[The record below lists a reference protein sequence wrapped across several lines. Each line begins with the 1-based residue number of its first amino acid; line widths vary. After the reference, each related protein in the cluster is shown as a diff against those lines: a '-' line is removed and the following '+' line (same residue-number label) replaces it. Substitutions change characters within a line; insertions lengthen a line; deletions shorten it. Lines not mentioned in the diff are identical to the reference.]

1 MATAVADG
9 MLQVQGPSPPLSE
22 AAPGEA
28 AASGEATS
36 ERPSA
41 KRKKRKKRKKTPEE
55 RAKEAAKL
63 AAVRLI
69 QCVYRYAWAANYP
82 LCVRWWLTMLDSHQS
97 LGHRYRQRLRALRVI
112 GLRPTFQ
119 EETGHKMALGSL
131 IRELKKHRV
140 TVPEHVDDKMQ
151 SEVRSLACARRWA
164 LVW

>member
-1 MATAVADG
+1 
-9 MLQVQGPSPPLSE
+9 
-22 AAPGEA
+22 
-28 AASGEATS
+28 
-36 ERPSA
+36 
-41 KRKKRKKRKKTPEE
+41 
-55 RAKEAAKL
+55 
-63 AAVRLI
+63 
-69 QCVYRYAWAANYP
+69 
-82 LCVRWWLTMLDSHQS
+82 MLDSHQS

-140 TVPEHVDDKMQ
+140 TAPEHVDDKMQ